1 MTDRLTT
8 AELQT
13 WLGISAPTI
22 VRLRNRPKD
31 PLPAPVSAYDQA
43 HGHLYDRAAIT
54 NWLKTNPAYP
64 KEYQSRKGKA
74 MVAAAK
80 HRVPDAALA
89 MAFLTGRV

>member
-1 MTDRLTT
+1 MTDKLTT

-22 VRLRNRPKD
+22 VRLRNRSKD

-43 HGHLYDRAAIT
+43 HGHLYDRAAIAK
-54 NWLKTNPAYP
+54 WLKTNPAYP

-74 MVAAAK
+74 VVAAEK
-80 HRVPDAALA
+80 HRAPDAALA
-89 MAFLTGRV
+89 NAFLTGRL